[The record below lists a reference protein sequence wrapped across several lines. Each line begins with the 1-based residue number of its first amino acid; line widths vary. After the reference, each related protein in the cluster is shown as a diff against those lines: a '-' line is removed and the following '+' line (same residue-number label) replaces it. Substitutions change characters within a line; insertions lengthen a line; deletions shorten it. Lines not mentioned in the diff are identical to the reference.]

1 MKAFLV
7 DWAKRH
13 DIECH
18 TDEVGNVMMRVP
30 ATPGLESAPVVI
42 LQGHQDMVAEKSGD
56 KEHDFF
62 NDPIVT
68 VVDGEWVRAD
78 GTTLG
83 ADNGMGCAAAM
94 ACLIDPDLKH
104 GPLGLFSLWMRSRG

>member
-1 MKAFLV
+1 
-7 DWAKRH
+7 
-13 DIECH
+13 
-18 TDEVGNVMMRVP
+18 
-30 ATPGLESAPVVI
+30 
-42 LQGHQDMVAEKSGD
+42 MVAEKSGD

-104 GPLGLFSLWMRSRG
+104 GPLEALLTVDEEQGLIGANGLQKGFVTGDILLNLDSEEMGQLVVGCAGGKSRYAVFLY